1 MAMDRRTAL
10 AVAQEAHKAAA
21 DGKTVE
27 DCPYDAN
34 GGPEQRFKARYWT
47 LGFEKAQDDSAGR

>member
-1 MAMDRRTAL
+1 MDRRTAL

-21 DGKTVE
+21 AGKTVE
-27 DCPYDAN
+27 DCPYNAD

-47 LGFEKAQDDSAGR
+47 LGFEQAQKDSAGR